1 MVYRLFAS
9 VFFFLMIRRPPR
21 STQSRSSAASDV
33 YKRQVIKSA
42 WAVIGVL
49 LYAISAVFWLV
60 VLSRVNLSVAYP
72 IVAVGYVVVVLYSWL
87 VFKEPVKWFTWIGL
101 AFIVMGVVIA
111 AQGLKSKT
119 PNESSNLKAPT
130 AKVAA
135 ASGDVSVKN
144 ETGIGNTC
152 ILYTSDA
159 ADDLLCVDLGGR
171 RNIKKKKP

>member
-1 MVYRLFAS
+1 MSKTVVNVILLILSIGLAVAGQLSMKAGMNKVGEIKSEDLKHPFELIGS
-9 VFFFLMIRRPPR
+9 
-21 STQSRSSAASDV
+21 
-33 YKRQVIKSA
+33 VIKSV

-60 VLSRVNLSVAYP
+60 VLSRVNLSIAYP

-87 VFKEPVKWFTWIGL
+87 VFKEPVKWFTWVGL
-101 AFIVMGVVIA
+101 AFIVIGVVIT
-111 AQGLKSKT
+111 AQGLKSET

-144 ETGIGNTC
+144 ETGIGNT
-152 ILYTSDA
+152 D
-159 ADDLLCVDLGGR
+159 
-171 RNIKKKKP
+171 

>member
-1 MVYRLFAS
+1 MSKTVVNVILLILSIGLAVAGQLS
-9 VFFFLMIRRPPR
+9 MKAGMNKVGEIK
-21 STQSRSSAASDV
+21 SEDV
-33 YKRQVIKSA
+33 KHPFELIGRVIKSA

-119 PNESSNLKAPT
+119 PNEFSNLKAPT

-144 ETGIGNTC
+144 ETGIGNT
-152 ILYTSDA
+152 D
-159 ADDLLCVDLGGR
+159 
-171 RNIKKKKP
+171 